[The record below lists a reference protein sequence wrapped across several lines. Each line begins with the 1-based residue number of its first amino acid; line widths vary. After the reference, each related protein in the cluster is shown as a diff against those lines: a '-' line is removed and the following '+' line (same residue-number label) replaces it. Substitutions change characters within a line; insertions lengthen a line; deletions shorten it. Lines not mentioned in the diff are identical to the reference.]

1 MRRNGKARPED
12 LLASLDAAV
21 LAAEGISLRQGG
33 VLFAA
38 AGARADAHLVAH
50 VTDQN
55 TTASNVQT
63 RVTGSRPGAAPLVI
77 MTPRSAWW
85 TCTAERGGGIS
96 IWLQCIRHFAQ
107 ARPER
112 DVIFTA
118 NTGHELGH
126 VGLDRY
132 LQRNAA
138 LIKDAHAWIH
148 LGANFATVDSN
159 IRFQASDQTLM
170 DLGTETLE
178 RHGAPPQATTPVG
191 QRPGGEARNIHDG
204 GGCYVSLVGDN
215 RWFHHPD
222 DRWPTT
228 IDLERTEKIARATL
242 AIAAAR
248 ARA

>member
-1 MRRNGKARPED
+1 MNEATGARPED

-96 IWLQCIRHFAQ
+96 QSPDLLALNKP
-107 ARPER
+107 AA
-112 DVIFTA
+112 VS
-118 NTGHELGH
+118 ELS
-126 VGLDRY
+126 DR
-132 LQRNAA
+132 R
-138 LIKDAHAWIH
+138 
-148 LGANFATVDSN
+148 
-159 IRFQASDQTLM
+159 
-170 DLGTETLE
+170 
-178 RHGAPPQATTPVG
+178 
-191 QRPGGEARNIHDG
+191 
-204 GGCYVSLVGDN
+204 
-215 RWFHHPD
+215 
-222 DRWPTT
+222 
-228 IDLERTEKIARATL
+228 
-242 AIAAAR
+242 
-248 ARA
+248 